1 VQPQPVQRIFE
12 RTTRAGP
19 RRASR
24 GRMSNR
30 NADRDNL
37 IQPTPLPTTLDKNYQ
52 IDVSFPSISSTS
64 DITIEQIEAFLRF
77 QGLAVQKSFNSMTN
91 ENFRRWTLQFEEND
105 GK

>member
-1 VQPQPVQRIFE
+1 VQPKPVQRVFE
-12 RTTRAGP
+12 RTTRTDP
-19 RRASR
+19 ERASR
-24 GRMSNR
+24 RGISNR

-37 IQPTPLPTTLDKNYQ
+37 IQSILLPSTLDKNYQ

-77 QGLAVQKSFNSMTN
+77 QGLPVQKSFNSMTN
-91 ENFRRWTLQFEEND
+91 ENFRRWTLQFKEND

>member
-1 VQPQPVQRIFE
+1 MQPKPVQRVFE
-12 RTTRAGP
+12 RTTRTDP
-19 RRASR
+19 ERASR
-24 GRMSNR
+24 RGISNR

-37 IQPTPLPTTLDKNYQ
+37 IQSILLPSTLDKNYQ

-77 QGLAVQKSFNSMTN
+77 QGLPVQKSFNSMTN
-91 ENFRRWTLQFEEND
+91 ENFRRWTLQFKEND